1 VLSFWCS
8 PGEQDYLIANTVHDI
23 MSLAMPTTILHN
35 WQQDPTDF
43 ESLAT
48 SIDRDSSAIAERAI
62 QDAKDVANR
71 GKNNPRIF

>member
-1 VLSFWCS
+1 
-8 PGEQDYLIANTVHDI
+8 
-23 MSLAMPTTILHN
+23 MPTTILHN